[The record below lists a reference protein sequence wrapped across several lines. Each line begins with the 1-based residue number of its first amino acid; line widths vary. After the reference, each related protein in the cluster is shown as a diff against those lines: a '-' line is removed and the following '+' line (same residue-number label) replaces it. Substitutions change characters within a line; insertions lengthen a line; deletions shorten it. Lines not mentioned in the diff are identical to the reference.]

1 MLSILGKLLCS
12 ELGENNYDVYF
23 RHYSRYV
30 KDISGDNASVSP
42 SGTITRQNE
51 EIFYDIYNQLKCK
64 DIYTLQGMLE
74 RLLAAIELTMRISRQ
89 YRWVWLATVATIIAL
104 VLSPV
109 SGIFTFMGIFAVIT
123 AFGYKSIVFIV
134 NRYCFIDANII
145 LLYKTALY
153 HIILTYTITSNIA
166 SNM

>member
-12 ELGENNYDVYF
+12 ELGENNYDIYF

-30 KDISGDNASVSP
+30 KEISGENTVVRPLSN
-42 SGTITRQNE
+42 TLKQNE

-74 RLLAAIELTMRISRQ
+74 RLLTAIELTMRISRQ
-89 YRWVWLATVATIIAL
+89 YRWVWLATIATII
-104 VLSPV
+104 VLIACPIP
-109 SGIFTFMGIFAVIT
+109 GLMTFLGLFTVIT
-123 AFGYKSIVFIV
+123 GFGYKSIVFIV

-153 HIILTYTITSNIA
+153 HIILTYTTSNLT
-166 SNM
+166 

>member
-12 ELGENNYDVYF
+12 ELGENNYDNYF

-30 KDISGDNASVSP
+30 KDISGSDAQISRDNNS
-42 SGTITRQNE
+42 TLKQNE
-51 EIFYDIYNQLKCK
+51 EIFYDIYKQLRCK

-89 YRWVWLATVATIIAL
+89 YRWVWLATVATIIIL
-104 VLSPV
+104 IVCPI
-109 SGIFTFMGIFAVIT
+109 SGLLTFVGVFTVVTG
-123 AFGYKSIVFIV
+123 FGYKSIVFIV
-134 NRYCFIDANII
+134 NRYCFIDANIV

-153 HIILTYTITSNIA
+153 HIILTYTAAGVTQC
-166 SNM
+166 